1 MNTLRA
7 EGYRSIRTGA
17 LSGEAAKQFEV
28 MNFYQIQQ
36 LALLRLG
43 ASTPSKI
50 GDPVPHHEMR
60 ALRSVRSMDTA
71 ARIDQEAF
79 DFGWQLDALGIREA
93 CRATPAHRIRLAL
106 TSTDEPVGY
115 MITGRNR
122 SAGFI
127 QRLAVLPTH
136 AGQGVATSLLQDGL
150 RWLSKSGVSDILVN
164 THLDNQRALD
174 LYNRLGFATLP
185 ETLRVMQWDASV
197 EP

>member
-7 EGYRSIRTGA
+7 EGYTSIRTGA
-17 LSGEAAKQFEV
+17 LSGEAAEQFEAKD
-28 MNFYQIQQ
+28 FYEIQR

-43 ASTPSKI
+43 AATPNKVDS
-50 GDPVPHHEMR
+50 PTPHHEMR
-60 ALRSVRSMDTA
+60 ALRSVRSMDIA

-115 MITGRNR
+115 MITGRNG

-127 QRLAVLPTH
+127 QRLAVSPTH

-150 RWLSKSGVSDILVN
+150 QWLSKAGVSDI
-164 THLDNQRALD
+164 
-174 LYNRLGFATLP
+174 
-185 ETLRVMQWDASV
+185 
-197 EP
+197 